1 MSSTLHFAPEE
12 IMAHQDGE
20 LPAGR
25 AGEISAHLNACEECR
40 NVANSLRTT
49 TQSLLVWKIEEAPAT
64 LQPRTK
70 FLGSTHLAIFSWQRL
85 RAHPLAATVTIALS
99 LASLATVSSRF
110 GAFRADQRASQSYVR
125 RIQFEGQKS
134 AGHSQGQSVDDA
146 QVINPNDKN
155 PALFVP
161 RPGLTMPTPQSAVVP
176 PPPPSAVNATR
187 EKSKEIAEQAPM
199 IARTAELQIIV
210 KKFEDARRAVQSI
223 IARHQGYAANLN
235 VGDTEN
241 TARILNASLRIPSQ
255 ELPAALTELKL
266 LGHVSN
272 ESQAGEEV
280 TAQHADLVARLK
292 NSRETETRLRDILR
306 NRTGKVAD
314 VLEVEQEIARVRGE
328 IEQMESER
336 KSLEHRVDFATINL
350 TITEEYKAKVSQ
362 TTPGAATQF
371 HNAAIA
377 GYENVTAS
385 ALGLALRF
393 TEYVPPILFWVVLL
407 AAPAAFLWR
416 LRRRALGADS
426 PLA

>member
-1 MSSTLHFAPEE
+1 MSSTLHDFAPEE
-12 IMAHQDGE
+12 IMAHHDDE
-20 LPAGR
+20 LPVAR
-25 AGEISAHLNACEECR
+25 AQQLSAHMTACADCR
-40 NVANSLRTT
+40 DLAESFNTT
-49 TQSLLVWKIEEAPAT
+49 SQSLASWKFGSAPES
-64 LQPRTK
+64 LQPHASGPASWTPGPNSIAS
-70 FLGSTHLAIFSWQRL
+70 LFSWQLL
-85 RAHPLAATVTIALS
+85 RNRRILLTLGV
-99 LASLATVSSRF
+99 LASAISFVYVETHSAKQMRTALRDATRV
-110 GAFRADQRASQSYVR
+110 DINSYVR
-125 RIQFEGQKS
+125 PREKDG
-134 AGHSQGQSVDDA
+134 AGGGGGGGDERGPTLAGKAPHFGFASPRSTPLPDTHENDD
-146 QVINPNDKN
+146 
-155 PALFVP
+155 
-161 RPGLTMPTPQSAVVP
+161 
-176 PPPPSAVNATR
+176 VNA
-187 EKSKEIAEQAPM
+187 ANAPM

-210 KKFEDARRAVQSI
+210 KKFEDARSAVQSI
-223 IARHQGYAANLN
+223 IARHQGYAASLN

-241 TARILNASLRIPSQ
+241 TARILNASLRIRSQ

-292 NSRETETRLRDILR
+292 NSRETETRLQNILR

-362 TTPGAATQF
+362 PSPGAATQF

-385 ALGLALRF
+385 ALGLALWF
-393 TEYVPPILFWVVLL
+393 TEYLPPILFWMVLL
-407 AAPAAFLWR
+407 GAPAAFLWR
-416 LRRRALGADS
+416 WHRRALAAAS
-426 PLA
+426 PLV